1 MIVIGITGSIGM
13 GKTTIA
19 QMLKRFN
26 IPIFDSDKEVKDILE
41 NNNLV
46 KNQVCQLWPDVISTQ
61 VNEKNIDKELLSIKI
76 FTNRKNKK
84 ILENI
89 LHPLVQKR
97 RDAFIKSKA
106 KSFII
111 ALDVPLLYE
120 TGTDKICDD
129 IFLVYTSEKKQEARV
144 LARPNMSLQK
154 FNLIKN
160 AQWDTQMKIER
171 NPYLIS
177 TSYGRLTSFIIIS
190 IYLIII
196 IFKKKVLK
204 L

>member
-1 MIVIGITGSIGM
+1 M
-13 GKTTIA
+13 
-19 QMLKRFN
+19 
-26 IPIFDSDKEVKDILE
+26 
-41 NNNLV
+41 
-46 KNQVCQLWPDVISTQ
+46 
-61 VNEKNIDKELLSIKI
+61 
-76 FTNRKNKK
+76 
-84 ILENI
+84 
-89 LHPLVQKR
+89 
-97 RDAFIKSKA
+97 
-106 KSFII
+106 I
-111 ALDVPLLYE
+111 ALDIPLLYE

-144 LARPNMSLQK
+144 LARPNMSLKK

-160 AQWDTQMKIER
+160 AQWNTQMKIER

>member
-19 QMLKRFN
+19 NMLKRYN
-26 IPIFDSDKEVKDILE
+26 IPVFDSDKEVKDILE
-41 NNNLV
+41 KNNLV
-46 KNQVCQLWPDVISTQ
+46 KKQLYKLWPNVISIH
-61 VNEKNIDKELLSIKI
+61 KNKKKIDKNLLSIKI
-76 FTNRKNKK
+76 FSNRKNRK

-89 LHPLVQKR
+89 LHPIVHKR
-97 RDAFIKSKA
+97 RDTFIKSED

-120 TGTDKICDD
+120 TGTDKICDN
-129 IFLVYTSEKKQEARV
+129 IFLAYTNEKKQEQRV
-144 LARPNMSLQK
+144 LSRPNMTLKK

-160 AQWDTQMKIER
+160 AQLSTKLKR
-171 NPYLIS
+171 RRSPYLVS
-177 TSYGRLTSFIIIS
+177 TSYGKLISFVIIS
-190 IYLIII
+190 FYLIMI
-196 IFKKKVLK
+196 IFKKKVLR

>member
-41 NNNLV
+41 NSNLV
-46 KNQVCQLWPDVISTQ
+46 KEQLHQIWPDVVLTQ
-61 VNEKNIDKELLSIKI
+61 VNEKKIDKKLLSTKI
-76 FTNRKNKK
+76 FTDRKKRK

-89 LHPLVQKR
+89 LHPLVHKR
-97 RDAFIKSKA
+97 RDAFIKSED

-120 TGTDKICDD
+120 TGTDKICDN
-129 IFLVYTSEKKQEARV
+129 IFLAYTNEKKQEERV
-144 LARPNMSLQK
+144 LLRPNMTQKK
-154 FNLIKN
+154 FNI
-160 AQWDTQMKIER
+160 
-171 NPYLIS
+171 
-177 TSYGRLTSFIIIS
+177 
-190 IYLIII
+190 
-196 IFKKKVLK
+196 
-204 L
+204 

>member
-61 VNEKNIDKELLSIKI
+61 VNEKNIDKKLLSIKI
-76 FTNRKNKK
+76 FTNRKNRK

-120 TGTDKICDD
+120 TGTDKICDY
-129 IFLVYTSEKKQEARV
+129 IFLVYTSEKKQETRV

-154 FNLIKN
+154 FNLIKK
-160 AQWDTQMKIER
+160 AQWNTQMKIER

-177 TSYGRLTSFIIIS
+177 TSYGKLTSFFIIS

>member
-26 IPIFDSDKEVKDILE
+26 IPVFDSDKEVKDILE

-46 KNQVCQLWPDVISTQ
+46 KDQLHRLWPDVILTQ
-61 VNEKNIDKELLSIKI
+61 VNQKKIDKKLLSIKI
-76 FTNRKNKK
+76 FTNKKNRK

-97 RDAFIKSKA
+97 RDAFIKSED

-177 TSYGRLTSFIIIS
+177 TSYGRLISFIIIS

>member
-26 IPIFDSDKEVKDILE
+26 IPVFDSDKEVKDILE

-46 KNQVCQLWPDVISTQ
+46 KDQLHQLWPDVILIQ
-61 VNEKNIDKELLSIKI
+61 ANKKKIDKKLLSIKI
-76 FTNRKNKK
+76 FTDRKNRK

-89 LHPLVQKR
+89 LHPLVHKR
-97 RDAFIKSKA
+97 RDAFIKNED

-144 LARPNMSLQK
+144 LARPNMSLKK

-160 AQWDTQMKIER
+160 AQWNTQMKIER

>member
-41 NNNLV
+41 NNNFV
-46 KNQVCQLWPDVISTQ
+46 KDQVHQLWPDVILTR
-61 VNEKNIDKELLSIKI
+61 VNEKKIDKKLLSIKI
-76 FTNRKNKK
+76 FTNRKNRK

-89 LHPLVQKR
+89 LHPLINKR
-97 RDAFIKSKA
+97 RDAFIKSKD

-144 LARPNMSLQK
+144 LARPNMSLKK

-160 AQWDTQMKIER
+160 AQWNTQMKKER

-177 TSYGRLTSFIIIS
+177 TSYGKLTSFIIIC
-190 IYLIII
+190 IYLVII
-196 IFKKKVLK
+196 IFKRKVLK

>member
-26 IPIFDSDKEVKDILE
+26 IPVFDSDKEVKNILE

-46 KNQVCQLWPDVISTQ
+46 KDQLDRLWPDVILTK
-61 VNEKNIDKELLSIKI
+61 VNKKKIDKELLSIKI
-76 FTNRKNKK
+76 FKNRKNRK

-89 LHPLVQKR
+89 LHPLVHKR
-97 RDAFIKSKA
+97 REAFIKSED
-106 KSFII
+106 KSSII

-144 LARPNMSLQK
+144 LARPNMNLKK

-160 AQWDTQMKIER
+160 AQWNTQMKKKR

>member
-19 QMLKRFN
+19 HMLKRFN
-26 IPIFDSDKEVKDILE
+26 IPVFDSDKEVKDILE

-46 KNQVCQLWPDVISTQ
+46 KEQVYKLWPDVILIQ
-61 VNEKNIDKELLSIKI
+61 ANEKKIDKNLLSRKI
-76 FTNRKNKK
+76 FADKDNRK

-89 LHPLVQKR
+89 VHPLVHKR
-97 RDAFIKSKA
+97 RNCFINNSYN
-106 KSFII
+106 SFII
-111 ALDVPLLYE
+111 ALDIPLLYE
-120 TGTDKICDD
+120 TGTDKVCDD
-129 IFLVYTSEKKQEARV
+129 ILLAYTSEKNQKVRV
-144 LARPNMSLQK
+144 LSRPNMTLKK

-160 AQWDTQMKIER
+160 AQWSTRMKREK

-177 TSYGRLTSFIIIS
+177 TSYGKLISFIMIS
-190 IYLIII
+190 IYLVII

>member
-26 IPIFDSDKEVKDILE
+26 IPVFDSDKEVKDILE

-46 KNQVCQLWPDVISTQ
+46 KDQVNQLWPDVILTQ
-61 VNEKNIDKELLSIKI
+61 VNEKKIDKKLLSIKI
-76 FTNRKNKK
+76 FTDRKNRKT
-84 ILENI
+84 LENI
-89 LHPLVQKR
+89 LHPLVYKR
-97 RDAFIKSKA
+97 RDAFIKSED

-144 LARPNMSLQK
+144 LARPNMTLQK

-160 AQWDTQMKIER
+160 AQWNTKMKREKK
-171 NPYLIS
+171 PYLIC
-177 TSYGRLTSFIIIS
+177 TSYGKLISFIIIT
-190 IYLIII
+190 IFLITI
-196 IFKKKVLK
+196 IFKKNVLK

>member
-1 MIVIGITGSIGM
+1 M
-13 GKTTIA
+13 
-19 QMLKRFN
+19 
-26 IPIFDSDKEVKDILE
+26 
-41 NNNLV
+41 
-46 KNQVCQLWPDVISTQ
+46 
-61 VNEKNIDKELLSIKI
+61 NEKKIDKKLLSIKI
-76 FTNRKNKK
+76 FTDKKNRKT
-84 ILENI
+84 LENI
-89 LHPLVQKR
+89 LHPLVHKR
-97 RDAFIKSKA
+97 RDAFIKSKH

-160 AQWDTQMKIER
+160 AQLSTKIKRKR

-177 TSYGRLTSFIIIS
+177 TSYGKLISFVIIS
-190 IYLIII
+190 FYLITI
-196 IFKKKVLK
+196 IFKKKVFK

>member
-1 MIVIGITGSIGM
+1 MIIIGITGSIGM

-19 QMLKRFN
+19 NMLKRFN
-26 IPIFDSDKEVKDILE
+26 IPVFDSDKEVKDILE
-41 NNNLV
+41 NNNLI
-46 KNQVCQLWPDVISTQ
+46 KDQVYKLWPDVILIQ
-61 VNEKNIDKELLSIKI
+61 ANEKKIDKNLLSRKI
-76 FTNRKNKK
+76 FFDKDNRK

-89 LHPLVQKR
+89 VHPLVNKR
-97 RDAFIKSKA
+97 RNCFINNENN
-106 KSFII
+106 SFII

-120 TGTDKICDD
+120 TGTDIICDD
-129 IFLVYTSEKKQEARV
+129 ILLAYTSEKKQEVRV
-144 LARPNMSLQK
+144 LSRPDMTLKK

-160 AQWDTQMKIER
+160 AQWSTRMKREK

-177 TSYGRLTSFIIIS
+177 TSYGKLISFIMIS
-190 IYLIII
+190 IYLVII

>member
-61 VNEKNIDKELLSIKI
+61 VNEKKIDKKLL
-76 FTNRKNKK
+76 
-84 ILENI
+84 L
-89 LHPLVQKR
+89 
-97 RDAFIKSKA
+97 
-106 KSFII
+106 
-111 ALDVPLLYE
+111 LD
-120 TGTDKICDD
+120 I
-129 IFLVYTSEKKQEARV
+129 
-144 LARPNMSLQK
+144 
-154 FNLIKN
+154 
-160 AQWDTQMKIER
+160 W
-171 NPYLIS
+171 
-177 TSYGRLTSFIIIS
+177 
-190 IYLIII
+190 
-196 IFKKKVLK
+196 K

>member
-1 MIVIGITGSIGM
+1 MIIIGITGSIGM

-19 QMLKRFN
+19 HMLKRFN
-26 IPIFDSDKEVKDILE
+26 IPVFDSDKEVKDILE

-46 KNQVCQLWPDVISTQ
+46 KEQVYKLWPDVILIQ
-61 VNEKNIDKELLSIKI
+61 ANEKKIDKNLLSRKI
-76 FTNRKNKK
+76 FADKDNRK

-89 LHPLVQKR
+89 VHPLVHKR
-97 RDAFIKSKA
+97 RNCFINNA
-106 KSFII
+106 NNSFII

-120 TGTDKICDD
+120 TGTDKVCDD
-129 IFLVYTSEKKQEARV
+129 ILLAYTSEKNQKVRV
-144 LARPNMSLQK
+144 LSRPNMTLKK

-160 AQWDTQMKIER
+160 AQWSTRMKREK

-177 TSYGRLTSFIIIS
+177 TSYGKLISFIMIS
-190 IYLIII
+190 IYLVII

>member
-19 QMLKRFN
+19 QMLKRLN
-26 IPIFDSDKEVKDILE
+26 IPVFDSDEEVKDILE

-46 KNQVCQLWPDVISTQ
+46 KDQVYQLWPDVILTH
-61 VNEKNIDKELLSIKI
+61 VNEKKIDKKLLSIKI
-76 FTNRKNKK
+76 FTNKKNRK

-89 LHPLVQKR
+89 LHPLVRER
-97 RDAFIKSKA
+97 RDAFIKSED

-144 LARPNMSLQK
+144 LARPNMSLKK

-160 AQWDTQMKIER
+160 AQWNTQMKIER
-171 NPYLIS
+171 NPYLIT

>member
-19 QMLKRFN
+19 QMLKQFN
-26 IPIFDSDKEVKDILE
+26 IPVFDSDKEVKDILE

-46 KNQVCQLWPDVISTQ
+46 KDQVHQLWPEVILTKT
-61 VNEKNIDKELLSIKI
+61 NEKKIDKNLLSKKI
-76 FTNRKNKK
+76 FTNRENRK

-89 LHPLVQKR
+89 VHPLVHER
-97 RDAFIKSKA
+97 RDYFIKSLNKP
-106 KSFII
+106 FMI

-120 TGTDKICDD
+120 TGTDRFCDY

-144 LARPNMSLQK
+144 LARPNMTLKK
-154 FNLIKN
+154 FNLIKD
-160 AQWDTQMKIER
+160 AQWNTQIKKKK

-177 TSYGRLTSFIIIS
+177 TSYGKLTSFIIIS
-190 IYLIII
+190 LYLIII

>member
-19 QMLKRFN
+19 QMLRRFN

-46 KNQVCQLWPDVISTQ
+46 KNQLHQLWPDVILTQ
-61 VNEKNIDKELLSIKI
+61 VNEKKIDKKLLSIKI
-76 FTNRKNKK
+76 FTNKKNRE

-89 LHPLVQKR
+89 IHPLVHKR
-97 RDAFIKSKA
+97 RDAFIKRED

-120 TGTDKICDD
+120 IGIDKICDD
-129 IFLVYTSEKKQEARV
+129 IFLAYTSEKIQEARV
-144 LARPNMSLQK
+144 ITRKKMRLKK

-160 AQWDTQMKIER
+160 AQ
-171 NPYLIS
+171 
-177 TSYGRLTSFIIIS
+177 
-190 IYLIII
+190 
-196 IFKKKVLK
+196 
-204 L
+204 

>member
-19 QMLKRFN
+19 HMLKRFN
-26 IPIFDSDKEVKDILE
+26 IPVFDSDKEVKDILE
-41 NNNLV
+41 KNNLV
-46 KNQVCQLWPDVISTQ
+46 RDQVYHLWPDVILIQ
-61 VNEKNIDKELLSIKI
+61 ANKKKIDKNLLSKKI
-76 FTNRKNKK
+76 FANKENRK

-89 LHPLVQKR
+89 VHPLVHKR
-97 RDAFIKSKA
+97 RNSFIKSA
-106 KSFII
+106 NKSFII

-120 TGTDKICDD
+120 TGTDKICDN

-144 LARPNMSLQK
+144 LARPNMTLQK

-160 AQWDTQMKIER
+160 AQWNTQMKRER
-171 NPYLIS
+171 NPYLIT
-177 TSYGRLTSFIIIS
+177 TSYGKLTSFIIIS

-196 IFKKKVLK
+196 FKKKVLK

>member
-26 IPIFDSDKEVKDILE
+26 IPVFDSDKEVKDILE

-46 KNQVCQLWPDVISTQ
+46 KNQLHQLWPDVILTQ
-61 VNEKNIDKELLSIKI
+61 VNEKKIDKKLLSIKI
-76 FTNRKNKK
+76 FTDKKNRKT
-84 ILENI
+84 LENI
-89 LHPLVQKR
+89 LHPLVHKR
-97 RDAFIKSKA
+97 RDAFIKSED

-120 TGTDKICDD
+120 TGTDKICDNV
-129 IFLVYTSEKKQEARV
+129 FLAYTNEKEQEERV
-144 LARPNMSLQK
+144 LSRPNMTLKK
-154 FNLIKN
+154 FNLIKK
-160 AQWDTQMKIER
+160 AQWSTKVKRKR

-177 TSYGRLTSFIIIS
+177 TSYGKLFSFVIIS
-190 IYLIII
+190 FYLIMI

>member
-1 MIVIGITGSIGM
+1 MIIIGITGSIGM

-19 QMLKRFN
+19 HMLKQFN
-26 IPIFDSDKEVKDILE
+26 IPVFDSDKEVKEILE
-41 NNNLV
+41 NDNLV
-46 KNQVCQLWPDVISTQ
+46 KDQVHQLWPDVILTH
-61 VNEKNIDKELLSIKI
+61 VNEKKIDKKLLSHKI
-76 FTNRKNKK
+76 FTNRKNRKT
-84 ILENI
+84 LENI
-89 LHPLVQKR
+89 LHPLVYKR
-97 RDAFIKSKA
+97 RDAFIKSED

-129 IFLVYTSEKKQEARV
+129 IFLVYTSEKKQETRV

-196 IFKKKVLK
+196 IFKRKVLK

>member
-46 KNQVCQLWPDVISTQ
+46 KDQVHQLWHDVILTQ
-61 VNEKNIDKELLSIKI
+61 ENEKKKDKKLLSIKM
-76 FTNRKNKK
+76 FTDRKNRKT
-84 ILENI
+84 LENI
-89 LHPLVQKR
+89 LHPLVHKR
-97 RDAFIKSKA
+97 RDCFIKSKT

-120 TGTDKICDD
+120 TGTDKICDN
-129 IFLVYTSEKKQEARV
+129 IFLAYTNEKEQEERV
-144 LARPNMSLQK
+144 LSRPNMTLKK
-154 FNLIKN
+154 FNLIKK
-160 AQWDTQMKIER
+160 AQWSTKVKRKR

-177 TSYGRLTSFIIIS
+177 TSYGKLISFVIIS
-190 IYLIII
+190 FYLIMII
-196 IFKKKVLK
+196 LKKKVLK
-204 L
+204 S

>member
-26 IPIFDSDKEVKDILE
+26 IPVFDSDKEVKDILE

-46 KNQVCQLWPDVISTQ
+46 KDQVHQLWPDVILTQ
-61 VNEKNIDKELLSIKI
+61 VNEKKIDKKLLSIKI
-76 FTNRKNKK
+76 FTNRKNRK

-89 LHPLVQKR
+89 LHPLIHKR
-97 RDAFIKSKA
+97 RDAFIKSKD

-129 IFLVYTSEKKQEARV
+129 IFLVYTSEKIQEARV

-160 AQWDTQMKIER
+160 AQWDTQMKREK

-177 TSYGRLTSFIIIS
+177 TSYGKLISFIMIS
-190 IYLIII
+190 IYLAII

>member
-19 QMLKRFN
+19 HMLKRFN
-26 IPIFDSDKEVKDILE
+26 IPVFDSDEEVKNILE

-46 KNQVCQLWPDVISTQ
+46 KAQVFQLWPDVISIKE
-61 VNEKNIDKELLSIKI
+61 NEKKIDKNLLSKKI
-76 FTNRKNKK
+76 FANKDNRKL
-84 ILENI
+84 LENI
-89 LHPLVQKR
+89 IHPLVHKR
-97 RDAFIKSKA
+97 RNFFIKSED

-120 TGTDKICDD
+120 TGTDKICDN
-129 IFLVYTSEKKQEARV
+129 IFLAYTNEKKQEERV
-144 LARPNMSLQK
+144 LSRPNMTLKK

-160 AQWDTQMKIER
+160 AQWSTKDKRKR

-177 TSYGRLTSFIIIS
+177 TSYGKLISFVIIS
-190 IYLIII
+190 FYLIII
-196 IFKKKVLK
+196 IFKKKVLN

>member
-1 MIVIGITGSIGM
+1 MV
-13 GKTTIA
+13 
-19 QMLKRFN
+19 
-26 IPIFDSDKEVKDILE
+26 
-41 NNNLV
+41 
-46 KNQVCQLWPDVISTQ
+46 
-61 VNEKNIDKELLSIKI
+61 
-76 FTNRKNKK
+76 
-84 ILENI
+84 
-89 LHPLVQKR
+89 HKR
-97 RDAFIKSKA
+97 REAFIKSED
-106 KSFII
+106 KSSII

-129 IFLVYTSEKKQEARV
+129 IFLVYTSEKIQEARV

-160 AQWDTQMKIER
+160 AQWDTRMKKER

-177 TSYGRLTSFIIIS
+177 TSYGRLICFIIIS

-196 IFKKKVLK
+196 FKKKVLK

>member
-26 IPIFDSDKEVKDILE
+26 IPVFDSDKEVKDILE

-46 KNQVCQLWPDVISTQ
+46 KDQVYKLWPDVILNRA
-61 VNEKNIDKELLSIKI
+61 NEKKIDKNLLGRKI
-76 FTNRKNKK
+76 FTHRENRK

-89 LHPLVQKR
+89 VHPMVHKR
-97 RDAFIKSKA
+97 RNCFIKSA
-106 KSFII
+106 NKSFII

-120 TGTDKICDD
+120 TGTDKVCDD
-129 IFLVYTSEKKQEARV
+129 IFLVYTSDKKQEARV
-144 LARPNMSLQK
+144 LARPNMTLKK

-160 AQWDTQMKIER
+160 AQWSTQMKREK

-177 TSYGRLTSFIIIS
+177 TSYGRITSFMIIS
-190 IYLIII
+190 LYLIII
-196 IFKKKVLK
+196 IFKKRVLK

>member
-46 KNQVCQLWPDVISTQ
+46 KNQVHQLWPDVISTQ

-160 AQWDTQMKIER
+160 AQWDTRMKKER

-177 TSYGRLTSFIIIS
+177 TSYGRLICFIIIS

-196 IFKKKVLK
+196 IFKKKVLN

>member
-1 MIVIGITGSIGM
+1 MIIIGITGSIGM

-19 QMLKRFN
+19 HMLKQFN
-26 IPIFDSDKEVKDILE
+26 IPIFDSDKEVKCILE

-46 KNQVCQLWPDVISTQ
+46 KDQVYQLWPDVISMQANKKT
-61 VNEKNIDKELLSIKI
+61 IDKNLLSKKI
-76 FTNRKNKK
+76 FADKENRK

-89 LHPLVQKR
+89 VHPLVQKKR
-97 RDAFIKSKA
+97 RSLIKSA
-106 KSFII
+106 NKSFII

-120 TGTDKICDD
+120 TGTDKVCDD
-129 IFLVYTSEKKQEARV
+129 IFLVYTSEKKQEDRV
-144 LARPNMSLQK
+144 LARPNMTLQK
-154 FNLIKN
+154 FNLIKS
-160 AQWDTQMKIER
+160 AQWNTQMKREK

-177 TSYGRLTSFIIIS
+177 TSYGKLISFIMIS
-190 IYLIII
+190 IYLVII